1 MPDPIMSTEEFAVL
15 LQEVNADIARA
26 RALILPRLGEHVGLD
41 DFTHREF
48 LEVRGT
54 FTSSAFLPN
63 THENRASLERRAV
76 PFGHDVIS
84 GLDVALLAF
93 QDLPWIAPRD
103 LHALAGGASVPWHAR
118 LPWDRLTECPCMASR
133 RS

>member
-1 MPDPIMSTEEFAVL
+1 MSDRIMSADEFAIL
-15 LQEVNADIARA
+15 LQEVNADIERA
-26 RALILPRLGEHVGLD
+26 RDLIQPRLSEHVGLD
-41 DFTHREF
+41 DFTDREF

-54 FTSSAFLPN
+54 FTSSTFMPN
-63 THENRASLERRAV
+63 TQENRLSLERRAL
-76 PFGHDVIS
+76 PFGYDVIG

-103 LHALAGGASVPWHAR
+103 LHALAEGASVAWHAR

>member
-1 MPDPIMSTEEFAVL
+1 MPNPIMPAEEFAVL

-26 RALILPRLGEHVGLD
+26 REMILPRLNEHVGLD
-41 DFTHREF
+41 DFTHRQF
-48 LEVRGT
+48 LEVRGI
-54 FTSSAFLPN
+54 FTSSAFMPN
-63 THENRASLERRAV
+63 TSENRASLQRRSL
-76 PFGHDVIS
+76 PFGYDVIS

-103 LHALAGGASVPWHAR
+103 LHALAEGASVTWHSR